1 MNINQSNDA
10 IWWISGMNIDGDG
23 APNCYSPDN
32 KGLDY
37 LANAGKPGNWYGI
50 VTDSNGNPIIQGPND
65 PYPGFYVSPTALQDK
80 SKNRT
85 DPNRYV
91 DSTKIR
97 YISIPSNATK
107 DFDVHLGDVALIHCR
122 STNQAAAAIVA
133 DIGPRY
139 KYGEG
144 SIALAKA
151 LGLPNSPKNGGT
163 DHGITMI
170 IFKQSNKG
178 WPRTNEDVAQ
188 QVQDLLNATG
198 GLDQYGLGS
207 NLNT

>member
-1 MNINQSNDA
+1 MFHRDTWFHNILQVPYSGILTYSKNKSRPNLPNMNINQSNDA

-97 YISIPSNATK
+97 YIS
-107 DFDVHLGDVALIHCR
+107 
-122 STNQAAAAIVA
+122 
-133 DIGPRY
+133 
-139 KYGEG
+139 
-144 SIALAKA
+144 
-151 LGLPNSPKNGGT
+151 
-163 DHGITMI
+163 
-170 IFKQSNKG
+170 
-178 WPRTNEDVAQ
+178 
-188 QVQDLLNATG
+188 
-198 GLDQYGLGS
+198 
-207 NLNT
+207 